1 MAQEQVMVAS
11 ITGSGSARGTALVRV
26 TPAARGDET
35 TTPVEAAA
43 PAFGARLDRRADFLA
58 HLLATREGLAQ
69 TRARRR
75 AEPGEAAAAYAAMPA
90 RLRPVQSIELA
101 SA

>member
-1 MAQEQVMVAS
+1 MVAP
-11 ITGSGSARGTALVRV
+11 ITGTGSSRGTALVRV
-26 TPAARGDET
+26 SPAVRDADT
-35 TTPVEAAA
+35 TRPVEGIA
-43 PAFGARLDRRADFLA
+43 PGSGARLDRRADFLV
-58 HLLATREGLAQ
+58 HLLATRDGVAQ

-90 RLRPVQSIELA
+90 RLRPVPSTELA